1 MGDWHLT
8 PGAGVYLGIAIVA
21 LLGAA
26 TLFQIQGLSNSNL
39 PVCKKM

>member
-8 PGAGVYLGIAIVA
+8 LGASVYLGIAIVA

-26 TLFQIQGLSNSNL
+26 TLFNTGSLEPNL